1 MKKIL
6 FFLAL
11 IIASATM
18 QAQNYLINFVAA
30 GSASS
35 LDSVKIE
42 NLTQSTTLKINGG
55 DILRLIGQVGINET
69 NSNSD
74 ALSISPNPTEG
85 EAFLMFNPKEAGNIT
100 LSVYDLNGKMIFQ
113 TTKTAQQT
121 TQKYLING
129 FSKGVYIVRIQGDRY
144 SYSTKLVSLNNSD
157 GKMKIENVSFEKN
170 EKLTS
175 ITKNTN
181 STIDMNYAS
190 GDNLRFTGY
199 SSSCFNIVIDV
210 PTGNKTI
217 TYNFSTSAPI
227 LNTTVASNITNNSST
242 TGGEITS
249 DGSCSVT
256 ARGICYSLNPN
267 PTAANNIAPSGSGV
281 GVFVVNLSGLTQGTK
296 YYAKA
301 YATNSAGTSYGNE
314 INFTTLA
321 LPTITTNSISN
332 LANTTAT
339 CGGNITYDGGDAI
352 TAKGVCWSISQNPTI
367 LDAKTQDGIGSGAFS
382 SSMTGLTQNTTYYVR
397 AYATNGVGTSYGNQ
411 VSFTT
416 TNFSFATLTTT
427 SATSITLI
435 SATTGG
441 NITNDGGATITTRG
455 ICWSKSVN
463 PTITDSVITNGNGI
477 GSFSVSMTNLSPGTT
492 YYVRAFATNVAG
504 TAYGNEVSFT
514 TTPLSIGVSYQ
525 GGIVAYIFQLGDPGY
540 IAGETHGIIASPS
553 DQSSS
558 NIQWGCFSTLINGTS
573 TLLGSGSANTTSI
586 INGCAQIGIA
596 ARICDALTL
605 NGYTDW
611 VLPSKDELNKLYI
624 NRVLIGNFTSNFYW
638 SSSEFDSEKA
648 IGQDFDAIGSQR
660 NGDKA
665 SPCNVR
671 AIRNF

>member
-6 FFLAL
+6 FFIAL
-11 IIASATM
+11 IFATATI
-18 QAQNYLINFVAA
+18 QAQNFLINFVAA

-42 NLTQSTTLKINGG
+42 NLTQSTTLKISGG

-69 NSNSD
+69 ISNSD
-74 ALSISPNPTEG
+74 VLSISPNPTEG
-85 EAFLMFNPKEAGNIT
+85 QAFLTFYPKEAGNMT

-113 TTKTAQQT
+113 TTKTTKQT
-121 TQKYLING
+121 IQKYLING
-129 FSKGVYIVRIQGDRY
+129 FNKGVYIIRIQGDSY
-144 SYSTKLVSLNNSD
+144 SYSTKLVSLNNT
-157 GKMKIENVSFEKN
+157 GGEMKIENVSFEKI
-170 EKLTS
+170 EKFASTP
-175 ITKNTN
+175 KNTN
-181 STIDMNYAS
+181 ATIDMNYAS
-190 GDNLRFTGY
+190 GDNLRFTGF

-217 TYNFSTSAPI
+217 TFNFVTSAPI

-242 TGGEITS
+242 TGGEISS
-249 DGSCSVT
+249 DGSCMVT
-256 ARGICYSLNPN
+256 ARGICYSLNTN
-267 PTAANNIAPSGSGV
+267 PTAANNIASSGNGI
-281 GVFVVNLSGLTQGTK
+281 GPFIVNLSGLTQGTT

-332 LANTTAT
+332 LANTSAT
-339 CGGNITYDGGDAI
+339 CGGNITNDGGDAI
-352 TAKGVCWSISQNPTI
+352 SAKGVCWSISQNPTI
-367 LDAKTQDGIGSGAFS
+367 LDAKTQDGIGSGAFT

-416 TNFSFATLTTT
+416 TNFSLATLTTT
-427 SATSITLI
+427 SATSITLV
-435 SATTGG
+435 SANTGG
-441 NITNDGGATITTRG
+441 NITNDGGATITARG

-477 GSFSVSMTNLSPGTT
+477 GTFSVSMTNLSSGTT
-492 YYVRAFATNVAG
+492 YYVRAFATNVVG
-504 TAYGNEVSFT
+504 TAYGNEVNFT

-553 DQSSS
+553 DNPS
-558 NIQWGCFSTLINGTS
+558 NLIWGCYGELISGADGVI
-573 TLLGSGSANTTSI
+573 LGSGFQNTNEIVLGCSTAN
-586 INGCAQIGIA
+586 IA
-596 ARICDALTL
+596 AKVCSDFVL
-605 NGYTDW
+605 NGYSDW
-611 VLPSKDELNKLYI
+611 YLPSFNELYKLYL
-624 NRVLIGNFTSNFYW
+624 NQNLIGGFPPNLYW
-638 SSSEFDSEKA
+638 SSSEYDLNDAKTL
-648 IGQDFDAIGSQR
+648 DFG
-660 NGDKA
+660 NGNLNNHNSKSA
-665 SPCNVR
+665 LLNVR